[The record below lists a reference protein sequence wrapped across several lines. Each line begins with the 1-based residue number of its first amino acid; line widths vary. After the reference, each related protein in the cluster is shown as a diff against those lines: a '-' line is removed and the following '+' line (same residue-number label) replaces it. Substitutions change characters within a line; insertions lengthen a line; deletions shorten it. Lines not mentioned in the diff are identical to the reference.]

1 MSTDF
6 FDIALSL
13 ASSGD
18 GDDAAW
24 VLATDQTLLDV
35 QEMVAAGVS
44 WFQGRSWVA
53 SIDLQQLAEDLW
65 MHASSL
71 TYLICQP
78 VKRRS
83 MPWRL

>member
-24 VLATDQTLLDV
+24 VLATGQTLLDV
-35 QEMVAAGVS
+35 QEKGSQQGVS

-53 SIDLQQLAEDLW
+53 SIDLQQVAED
-65 MHASSL
+65 
-71 TYLICQP
+71 
-78 VKRRS
+78 R
-83 MPWRL
+83 